1 MFKHLRRKESGC
13 RRVPGGGGG
22 GPLVEELTCWSGH
35 LVEELTC
42 RNGHLLEVKVEEEV
56 VTW

>member
-22 GPLVEELTCWSGH
+22 GPLVEELTC
-35 LVEELTC
+35 